1 MWYLFYSVSVDL
13 QSFERSSVLF
23 GDGGAGDVGIS
34 LETVRMSVQAPFL
47 GVFVVVGGAAVGVAG
62 PPLCYAGCG
71 GAPVL
76 AVPARFP
83 GVT

>member
-1 MWYLFYSVSVDL
+1 M
-13 QSFERSSVLF
+13 
-23 GDGGAGDVGIS
+23 GIS
-34 LETVRMSVQAPFL
+34 LETVRMSVRAPSR

-62 PPLCYAGCG
+62 PPLFCAEIG

-76 AVPARFP
+76 AVPARFH